1 MTEREN
7 IKRKQKKNHS
17 LKKCSLVSVCFDK
30 IPQKKSPGNRRKKT
44 IIHGLF
50 YCFRPMDR
58 KNGSPLRKKPLQT

>member
-30 IPQKKSPGNRRKKT
+30 IPQKNRPAIAVKKQSYT
-44 IIHGLF
+44 AFFIVSDQWTG
-50 YCFRPMDR
+50 RT
-58 KNGSPLRKKPLQT
+58 GTPLRKKPLQT